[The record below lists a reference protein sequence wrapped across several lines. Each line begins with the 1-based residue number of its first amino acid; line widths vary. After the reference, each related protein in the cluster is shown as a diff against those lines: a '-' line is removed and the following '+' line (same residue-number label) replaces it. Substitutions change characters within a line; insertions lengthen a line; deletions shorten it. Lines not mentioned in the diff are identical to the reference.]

1 MIALKKGKGDYNT
14 RKFGDDI
21 GRWRSNGFKVLL
33 KSKENIDLCY
43 LLTLKYMGSGK
54 KDCRGKWCPM
64 RARFQLR
71 PRVKKTLSEELRM

>member
-21 GRWRSNGFKVLL
+21 GRWKSNGFKVLL

-43 LLTLKYMGSGK
+43 LLTLK
-54 KDCRGKWCPM
+54 
-64 RARFQLR
+64 
-71 PRVKKTLSEELRM
+71 